1 MRDENKIREY
11 LRLTLAD
18 GVGPKT
24 FKLLVET
31 FGTPHDVSLAGPI
44 EWKRIDGI
52 GPKTIAAMQ
61 AVTDEIIAD
70 EITVA
75 ARYNTQIICLDDD
88 DYPPLLKRIHNPS
101 PVLYIKGRMEKED
114 AVAIA
119 IVGSRRCTHYGIEQ
133 AERFGGLLGR
143 AGFTVISGGAR
154 GIDIAAHRGAFYA
167 GGRTVIVQG
176 TGLAQPYPHENVAF
190 FDTIID
196 GNSGAMISEFPMRT
210 TPNPGNFPARNRIIS
225 GMSLGVLVV
234 EAGLPSG
241 ALITAKEA
249 LEQNREVF
257 ALPGRVDSPQSAGT
271 HQLLRDGATLA
282 ADLDDIIKALG
293 QVGAELDKR
302 DELPAPVKPQNL
314 TPAQNS
320 LYGLL
325 AEKAMT
331 LDELCRAT
339 GGQPGQVAGD
349 LTLLAL
355 RGTISQQPGNV
366 FTLKIPRE
374 KKLF

>member
-1 MRDENKIREY
+1 MRDETKIREY

-24 FKLLVET
+24 FKSLVET
-31 FGTPHDVSLAGPI
+31 FGSPRDVALAGPSA
-44 EWKRIDGI
+44 WKRVDGI
-52 GPKTIAAMQ
+52 GPKTVEAMQ
-61 AVTDEIIAD
+61 AVTDETIED
-70 EITVA
+70 ELAVA
-75 ARYNTQIICLDDD
+75 AKHNTQIICIDDE
-88 DYPPLLKRIHNPS
+88 DYPPLLKRIHNPP
-101 PVLYIKGRMEKED
+101 PVLYVKGRMEKED

-119 IVGSRRCTHYGIEQ
+119 IVGSRRCTHYGLEQ

-154 GIDIAAHRGAFYA
+154 GIDTSAHRGAFYA

-176 TGLAQPYPHENVAF
+176 TGLASPYPRENVPF
-190 FDTIID
+190 FETILE
-196 GNSGAMISEFPMRT
+196 GNCGAMISELPMRT

-225 GMSLGVLVV
+225 GMSLGVMVV

-257 ALPGRVDSPQSAGT
+257 AVPGRVDSPQSAGT
-271 HQLLRDGATLA
+271 HQLLREGATLA

-302 DELPAPVKPQNL
+302 DELPTPVKPQNL
-314 TPAQNS
+314 SPAQDA

-355 RGTISQQPGNV
+355 RGTITQQPGNV
-366 FTLKIPRE
+366 FTLKIPKP

>member
-1 MRDENKIREY
+1 MSSENKIREY

-31 FGTPHDVSLAGPI
+31 FGSPRDVTLAGPI
-44 EWKRIDGI
+44 AWKRVEGI

-61 AVTDEIIAD
+61 AVTDEIISD
-70 EITVA
+70 ELAVA
-75 ARYNTQIICLDDD
+75 ARYNTQIICIDDD
-88 DYPPLLKRIHNPS
+88 DYPPLLKRIHNP
-101 PVLYIKGRMEKED
+101 PPILYVKGRMEKED

-119 IVGSRRCTHYGIEQ
+119 IVGSRRCTHYGLEQ

-154 GIDIAAHRGAFYA
+154 GIDTSAHRGAFYA
-167 GGRTVIVQG
+167 NGRTIIVQG
-176 TGLAQPYPHENVAF
+176 TGLANPYPHENAAF

-196 GNSGAMISEFPMRT
+196 GNSGAMISEFSMRT

-225 GMSLGVLVV
+225 GMCLGVLVV

-257 ALPGRVDSPQSAGT
+257 AVPGRVDSPQSAGT

-302 DELPAPVKPQNL
+302 DELPSPVKPQNL
-314 TPAQNS
+314 TPTQNA

-339 GGQPGQVAGD
+339 GGQPGPIAGD

-355 RGTISQQPGNV
+355 RGAVTQQPGNV
-366 FTLKIPRE
+366 FTLKIQRE